1 MSNTPLWVTALRPK
15 LIKLLII
22 TENYP
27 GNPKGLN
34 GSTYF
39 YRSLLPNASPKG
51 PNNLLNNLCSALNIG
66 GNTEI
71 AKLNN
76 FLKRGYFLIDSYPS
90 GANMSPA
97 LISRTTSDTTY
108 LNNFIQEI
116 KSLNPDQI
124 IFTCKGS
131 NKYLLKEI
139 WLGLQKNNLHHLIK
153 SEKGTLPNNPIKL
166 DEFKD
171 IIFNSPS
178 NRAFAVFKQQIIV
191 NIQSKNLVP

>member
-1 MSNTPLWVTALRPK
+1 MSNTPNWVRNLRPNK
-15 LIKLLII
+15 IKLLII

-27 GNPKGLN
+27 GDPNGLN

-39 YRSLLPNASPKG
+39 YRSLLPNTCLKG

-66 GNTEI
+66 GNSEV

-90 GANMSPA
+90 GAIMSPA
-97 LISRTTSDTTY
+97 LISRTTSDTIY

-116 KSLNPDQI
+116 QSLNPDQI

-131 NKYLLKEI
+131 NKYLLKKI
-139 WLGLQKNNLHHLIK
+139 WPGLQKNNLYHLIK
-153 SEKGTLPNNPIKL
+153 SESGTLSNTPIKL

-178 NRAFAVFKQQIIV
+178 NRAFAVFKQQIIA